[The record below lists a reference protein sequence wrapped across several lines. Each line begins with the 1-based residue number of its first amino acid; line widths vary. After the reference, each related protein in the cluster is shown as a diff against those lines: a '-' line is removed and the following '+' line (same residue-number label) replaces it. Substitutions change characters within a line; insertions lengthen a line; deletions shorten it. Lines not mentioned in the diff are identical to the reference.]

1 MLFIALFA
9 ISFSANSQAEPHK
22 VDFSKPDMEGW
33 KSTTSTKMITY
44 SKKRYISG
52 GGGGISG
59 GGGGGQWVTD
69 WQKNKSVT
77 SNVFNSISSDV
88 ARMNTVKPF
97 AAKTTTHMSD
107 WNLETTFTSPRLDLM
122 INDNDELNFEYR
134 HKNGIEVKL
143 GYSTDDG
150 KKWKMLNNTKLNEF

>member
-1 MLFIALFA
+1 MKNRILFIALFA

-33 KSTTSTKMITY
+33 KSTTSTKTITY

-97 AAKTTTHMSD
+97 AAKTTTHMTD
-107 WNLETTFTSPRLDLM
+107 WNLETLSQA
-122 INDNDELNFEYR
+122 
-134 HKNGIEVKL
+134 L
-143 GYSTDDG
+143 GWT
-150 KKWKMLNNTKLNEF
+150 